1 MSTRLA
7 GKTALVTGGSR
18 GIGAAIAKA
27 FAAEGSDVALSY
39 GGSKA
44 AAEAVAEEIRGMG
57 RKAEAIHC
65 DAAEVGA
72 TDKLVRG
79 VVESFGKLD
88 ILVNNAG
95 VYPLTTIAKCSD
107 EQWERT
113 MAINVRAPFEA
124 FRAAYEVMEHGGS
137 IITIGSVAAEAV
149 MAPGIAVYSASK
161 SGVQLLAR
169 GAARELG
176 RKQIRSNVIQPGPI
190 DTDMNPA
197 DGDKADFQ
205 KMMVPIGRYG
215 TVEEISSLA
224 TFLASDESSY
234 VNAAVINADGGMNS

>member
-1 MSTRLA
+1 MSARLDN
-7 GKTALVTGGSR
+7 KVALVTGGGR
-18 GIGAAIAKA
+18 GIGAAIARR
-27 FAAEGSDVALSY
+27 FAEDGADVIISY

-44 AAEAVAEEIRGMG
+44 AAEALVEEIRGMG
-57 RKAEAIHC
+57 RKSEAVQC
-65 DAAEVGA
+65 DAATMGA
-72 TDKLVRG
+72 TDALVRG
-79 VVESFGKLD
+79 VVERHGQLD

-107 EQWERT
+107 EEYERT

-124 FRAAYEVMEHGGS
+124 FRAAYQVMAPGGS

-161 SGVQLLAR
+161 AGVQLMAR

-197 DGDKADFQ
+197 DGEMADFQ
-205 KMMVPIGRYG
+205 RMMVPIGRYG
-215 TVEEISSLA
+215 TVEEIASLA
-224 TFLASDESSY
+224 AFLASDESAY

>member
-1 MSTRLA
+1 MGTLLQ
-7 GKTALVTGGSR
+7 GKTALVTGGGR
-18 GIGAAIAKA
+18 GIGAAIVRR
-27 FAAEGSDVALSY
+27 FASEGADVVLSY
-39 GGSKA
+39 GGSKDA
-44 AAEAVAEEIRGMG
+44 AEVLASEIAALGVKAEAV
-57 RKAEAIHC
+57 HC
-65 DAAEVGA
+65 DAAETGA

-79 VVESFGKLD
+79 VVERFGKLD

-107 EQWERT
+107 EEYERT
-113 MAINVRAPFEA
+113 MAINLRAPFEA
-124 FRAAYEVMEHGGS
+124 FRAAYQVMSQGGS

-161 SGVQLLAR
+161 AGVQLMAR

-197 DGDKADFQ
+197 DSQHSDMQ
-205 KMMVPIGRYG
+205 KMMVPLGRYG
-215 TVEEISSLA
+215 TSEEIAGLA
-224 TFLASDESSY
+224 AFLASDDSSY

>member
-1 MSTRLA
+1 MSARLD
-7 GKTALVTGGSR
+7 GKTALVTGGGR
-18 GIGAAIAKA
+18 GIGAAIARRL
-27 FAAEGSDVALSY
+27 AEEGADVALSY
-39 GGSKA
+39 GGSKD
-44 AAEAVAEEIRGMG
+44 AAEAIAEEIRGMG
-57 RKAEAIHC
+57 RKAEAIQC
-65 DAAEVGA
+65 DAASRGA
-72 TDKLVRG
+72 TDALVRQVAKDFDG
-79 VVESFGKLD
+79 LD

-107 EQWERT
+107 EEWERT
-113 MAINVRAPFEA
+113 MAINLRAPFEA
-124 FRAAYEVMEHGGS
+124 FRAAYEVMSPGGS

-205 KMMVPIGRYG
+205 RMMVPIGRYG
-215 TVEEISSLA
+215 TVEEIASLA
-224 TFLASDESSY
+224 AFLASEESAY

>member
-1 MSTRLA
+1 MSARLD
-7 GKTALVTGGSR
+7 GKTALVTGGGR
-18 GIGAAIAKA
+18 GIGAAIARRL
-27 FAAEGSDVALSY
+27 AEEGADVALSY
-39 GGSKA
+39 GGSKD
-44 AAEAVAEEIRGMG
+44 AAEAIAEEIRGMG
-57 RKAEAIHC
+57 RRAEAIQC
-65 DAAEVGA
+65 DAAAGGA
-72 TDKLVRG
+72 TDALVRQVAKDFDG
-79 VVESFGKLD
+79 LD

-107 EQWERT
+107 EEWERT
-113 MAINVRAPFEA
+113 MAINLRAPFEA
-124 FRAAYEVMEHGGS
+124 FRAAYEVMSPGGS

-176 RKQIRSNVIQPGPI
+176 HKQIRSNVIQPGPI

-205 KMMVPIGRYG
+205 RMMVPIGRYG
-215 TVEEISSLA
+215 TVEEIASLA
-224 TFLASDESSY
+224 AFLASEESAY

>member
-1 MSTRLA
+1 MSARLD
-7 GKTALVTGGSR
+7 GKVALVTGGGR
-18 GIGAAIAKA
+18 GIGRAIAKR
-27 FAAEGSDVALSY
+27 FAEEGADVVISY
-39 GGSKA
+39 GGSKGP
-44 AAEAVAEEIRGMG
+44 AEELVAEIQAMG
-57 RKAEAIHC
+57 VKSEAIQC
-65 DAAEVGA
+65 DAATSGA
-72 TDKLVRG
+72 TDTLVRSVAEKYG
-79 VVESFGKLD
+79 QLD

-95 VYPLTTIAKCSD
+95 VYPLTTIRKCSD
-107 EQWERT
+107 EEWERT
-113 MAINVRAPFEA
+113 MAINLRAPFEA
-124 FRAAYEVMEHGGS
+124 FRAAFDVMSPGGS

-215 TVEEISSLA
+215 TVEEIASLA
-224 TFLASDESSY
+224 AFLASDESAY

>member
-1 MSTRLA
+1 MSARLEN
-7 GKTALVTGGSR
+7 KTALVTGGGR
-18 GIGAAIAKA
+18 GIGAAIARR
-27 FAAEGSDVALSY
+27 FAEEGADVVLSY
-39 GGSKA
+39 GGSKDT
-44 AAEAVAEEIRGMG
+44 AEALADEIRGMG
-57 RKAEAIHC
+57 RRSEAIQC
-65 DAAEVGA
+65 DAAATGA
-72 TDKLVRG
+72 TDALVRDVAG
-79 VVESFGKLD
+79 RYGGLD

-107 EQWERT
+107 EEFERT
-113 MAINVRAPFEA
+113 MAINLRAPFEA
-124 FRAAYEVMEHGGS
+124 FRAAYQVMSPGGS

-161 SGVQLLAR
+161 AGVQLMAR

-197 DGDKADFQ
+197 DGDTSDFQ
-205 KMMVPIGRYG
+205 RMMVPIGRYG
-215 TVEEISSLA
+215 TAEEIAALA
-224 TFLASDESSY
+224 AFLASDESAY

>member
-1 MSTRLA
+1 MSARLD
-7 GKTALVTGGSR
+7 GKVALVTGGGR
-18 GIGAAIAKA
+18 GIGRAIAKRY
-27 FAAEGSDVALSY
+27 AEEGADVVISY
-39 GGSKA
+39 GGSRD
-44 AAEAVAEEIRGMG
+44 AAEELVAEIKAMG
-57 RKAEAIHC
+57 VKSEAIQC
-65 DAAEVGA
+65 DAATSGA
-72 TDKLVRG
+72 TDKLVRSVAEKYG
-79 VVESFGKLD
+79 QLN

-95 VYPLTTIAKCSD
+95 VYPLTTIRKCSD
-107 EQWERT
+107 EEWERT
-113 MAINVRAPFEA
+113 MAINLRAPFEA
-124 FRAAYEVMEHGGS
+124 FRAAFDVMSPGGS

-215 TVEEISSLA
+215 TVEEIASLA
-224 TFLASDESSY
+224 AFLASDESAY